1 MTNDKSG
8 AWKSAG
14 GMFTYSIGRLL
25 SLSFIIFQLSFRG
38 VAAQTSDSLIFY
50 QLKDYGIRFT
60 ADNSVTLLMSG
71 QEKFDDMFEAI
82 RQAKQSVHLEYFN
95 FRNDS
100 IAMLLFD
107 ILRQKRSEGV
117 EVRALFD
124 GFGNDSN
131 NQPLKKHH
139 LEELWADSVSI
150 YEFDPIRFPWV
161 NHIWPRDHRKIVVID
176 GNVAYTGGMNV
187 ADYYIKGTEQVG
199 AWRDMHC
206 RIEGG
211 AVNDLQRI
219 FISTWKKTTG
229 EELTDPKYFRAEG
242 VQECRSA
249 DKCSTAE
256 VLSAN
261 SELQDS
267 CNSQGA
273 SYFSGLKPDTTATA
287 GHKLVGI
294 VNREPHTT
302 NDVMR
307 YFYVNAIDDAQDSIR
322 IINPYFTLTPS
333 VTKAL
338 KRAIKR
344 GVKVELMI
352 SAKSDIPLTP
362 DAAFYNM
369 HRMMKRGAHVWLYQ
383 PGFHH
388 SKIMMVDGR
397 FCTVGST
404 NLDARSL
411 RFDYEEN
418 AVIIDRHTTKEL
430 DDMFDRDKQESV
442 YLTPETWRQFRTRWQ
457 RFRGWFAH
465 LLQPFL

>member
-1 MTNDKSG
+1 MKDEKMTDMIRLLAPFSAYSKAKAHQNTRVIISFIFHFSSLLVTYHLSISG
-8 AWKSAG
+8 A
-14 GMFTYSIGRLL
+14 
-25 SLSFIIFQLSFRG
+25 
-38 VAAQTSDSLIFY
+38 AAQTSDSLIFH
-50 QLKDYGIRFT
+50 QLRDYGVEFT
-60 ADNSVTLLMSG
+60 ADNRIALLFSG
-71 QEKFDDMFEAI
+71 QEKFDDMFTAI
-82 RQAKQSVHLEYFN
+82 RQARHSVHLEYFN

-100 IAMLLFD
+100 IASLLFD
-107 ILRQKRSEGV
+107 ILRQKRAEGV

-139 LEELWADSVSI
+139 LEDLWADSVNI

-211 AVNDLQRI
+211 AVDDLQRI
-219 FISTWKKTTG
+219 FVSTWKKTTG
-229 EELTDPKYFRAEG
+229 EELTDPKYFR
-242 VQECRSA
+242 SA
-249 DKCSTAE
+249 DSVVIT
-256 VLSAN
+256 
-261 SELQDS
+261 
-267 CNSQGA
+267 
-273 SYFSGLKPDTTATA
+273 GLKPDTTATA